1 MRGGHTLRWVTL
13 RWRCVLEFQ
22 LDYNEPNSSKDCD
35 KPQLLVQQQGIF
47 SYLPW
52 LTAALWFITYLV
64 PSGSHSCK
72 DFNTAWQLYLHCIP
86 LHAHFI
92 PLNMCL
98 RLHIESV
105 GSHSGRGFKH
115 ARWFQP
121 GFRNCIL
128 SYNFCT
134 LKTSVRIRI
143 QLLIFSSNFT
153 PSHLPT
159 QGNSGY

>member
-1 MRGGHTLRWVTL
+1 MNDSILVLIGIKLSHFALKDIVNKIQSACSVRGGHTLRWVTL

-64 PSGSHSCK
+64 PSSSHSCK

-115 ARWFQP
+115 AR
-121 GFRNCIL
+121 
-128 SYNFCT
+128 
-134 LKTSVRIRI
+134 
-143 QLLIFSSNFT
+143 
-153 PSHLPT
+153 
-159 QGNSGY
+159 